1 MNSTYYFGIIVRLF
15 SIALFIYGV
24 GKLEFVVNFTYDER
38 RIGPSLL
45 YSISSS
51 ILPVL
56 ISIILWF
63 FPLTVAGKILPT
75 TSNSPTSIN
84 PHSFLTVLILAI
96 GTYTFYYAV
105 VDSLFWITYVH
116 VFVTDEFGRIQDVLS
131 NENKSNIVV
140 TVMELIL
147 ALVLLARAKAISNFM
162 INFTR

>member
-24 GKLEFVVNFTYDER
+24 GKLEFLVNFTYDER
-38 RIGPSLL
+38 VLGPSLL

-75 TSNSPTSIN
+75 TDNSPNSIN

-105 VDSLFWITYVH
+105 ELSRFAELFTLAIFPSST
-116 VFVTDEFGRIQDVLS
+116 TL
-131 NENKSNIVV
+131 
-140 TVMELIL
+140 LI
-147 ALVLLARAKAISNFM
+147 ANVG
-162 INFTR
+162 